1 MQERIF
7 EGSLKA
13 VNAPDLLTFINLIK
27 KTGTLTL
34 SHGDRTQRVFWER
47 GEMIFAASS
56 VPEES
61 LGAFLVRHGKITP
74 EQNMKSGLQVEPGK
88 RQGRILVQMGILTPK
103 ELWWAVK
110 NQVLD
115 IIYSVFSV
123 RDGWFT
129 FEETEQSHEEKI
141 KLSTSTTNIIMEGIR
156 RLDEWPRI
164 KEIIPHDRVTPR
176 LAPHDK
182 RDSNVRFLEAERAI
196 LDLVDGQRNVR
207 DIIHHSNM
215 DEFETLRL
223 LMAFVM
229 ARYIHVPEGRVG
241 EGHDDVEDVQ
251 DLDAVVESFNRVFAQ
266 IGAYLAIHM
275 SPMAVSDLMEKA
287 VETADS
293 PVLEAVHFDGEGRL
307 DPRALAAN
315 VAETRVEER
324 TKVLGS
330 GLNHLLSFMLFEAS
344 KHLAPEEKSALYKMV
359 GELSDAAGPS

>member
-34 SHGDRTQRVFWER
+34 SHGDRTQKVFWER

-123 RDGWFT
+123 REGWFT
-129 FEETEQSHEEKI
+129 FEETAQPHEEKI

-229 ARYIHVPEGRVG
+229 ARYIHVPEGRAG
-241 EGHDDVEDVQ
+241 EGRDDVEDVQ
-251 DLDAVVESFNRVFAQ
+251 DLDAVVESFNRVFGQ
-266 IGAYLAIHM
+266 IGAYLVHY
-275 SPMAVSDLMEKA
+275 
-287 VETADS
+287 ADGS
-293 PVLEAVHFDGEGRL
+293 EREIPLLFAEDIGSWWR
-307 DPRALAAN
+307 DPQLPRSG
-315 VAETRVEER
+315 ER
-324 TKVLGS
+324 TVIAWTGTNVPAS
-330 GLNHLLSFMLFEAS
+330 RSRHHDML
-344 KHLAPEEKSALYKMV
+344 ALYKATWENPEPNRQV
-359 GELSDAAGPS
+359 ECIDFLSALTACSPFLIAVTAE

>member
-1 MQERIF
+1 
-7 EGSLKA
+7 
-13 VNAPDLLTFINLIK
+13 
-27 KTGTLTL
+27 
-34 SHGDRTQRVFWER
+34 
-47 GEMIFAASS
+47 
-56 VPEES
+56 
-61 LGAFLVRHGKITP
+61 
-74 EQNMKSGLQVEPGK
+74 
-88 RQGRILVQMGILTPK
+88 MGILTPK

-123 RDGWFT
+123 REGWFT
-129 FEETEQSHEEKI
+129 FEETAQPHEEKI

-229 ARYIHVPEGRVG
+229 ARYIHVPEGRAG
-241 EGHDDVEDVQ
+241 EGRDDVEDVQ
-251 DLDAVVESFNRVFAQ
+251 DLDAVVESFNRVFGQ

-275 SPMAVSDLMEKA
+275 SPMAVGDLMEKA

-293 PVLEAVHFDGEGRL
+293 PVLDAVHFDGEGRL
-307 DPRALAAN
+307 DSRALAAN

-324 TKVLGS
+324 TKVLSG

-359 GELSDAAGPS
+359 GELSDASGSS